1 MTESELVEAITSYLA
16 VAQTSTTS
24 IIGLLS
30 AYLIVAYLAGNK
42 LTRSQVLVV
51 TALYLYVMVVVA
63 ISAFGSMSKARHY
76 AAELKALN
84 PNDVIY
90 LNEYSAGMSAVGA
103 VACLSASLWF
113 MWSIRHPK
121 TE

>member
-16 VAQTSTTS
+16 VAQTSTAT
-24 IIGLLS
+24 IISLLS
-30 AYLIVAYLAGNK
+30 AYLIGAYLAGDK
-42 LTRSQVLVV
+42 LTRFQVLVV

-84 PNDVIY
+84 PNDVTF
-90 LNEYSAGMSAVGA
+90 LNDHSAVLAA
-103 VACLSASLWF
+103 VAAATCIGASLWF
-113 MWSIRHPK
+113 LWSIRHPK

>member
-1 MTESELVEAITSYLA
+1 MTESELVEAITGYLA
-16 VAQTSTTS
+16 AAQTGGSTLIS
-24 IIGLLS
+24 LLS
-30 AYLIVAYLAGNK
+30 AYLIVAYLAGDK

-51 TALYLYVMVVVA
+51 TALYIYVTLGTV
-63 ISAFGSMSKARHY
+63 IGAFGSLSKARHY

-84 PNDVIY
+84 PNEVIY
-90 LNEYSAGMSAVGA
+90 LTEYIAGLSVVGA